1 LIVNDTATAEAR
13 RPSPRPHPA
22 GAPSRPV
29 DRPDLRVVPPPDDM
43 FVDVA
48 EQVRNPEMPNAGSNE
63 GPPESEITAGQGA
76 PTVETDVPTS
86 GSSLRVKVSDL
97 WTAAG
102 AYWTP
107 PALFTDRP
115 ASLAEL
121 SQYARTAPWTAQTA
135 GLLRA
140 AGIWHYRLVGYPK
153 TVVNRYSEWVWQR
166 PLRLAA
172 HLAGLKLAAST
183 GPGIWLVDHIVY
195 PVAQFAGH
203 LFL

>member
-1 LIVNDTATAEAR
+1 VNDTATAEAR

-48 EQVRNPEMPNAGSNE
+48 EQVRNPEMPNAGSPE
-63 GPPESEITAGQGA
+63 GAPEERISAGQDA

-86 GSSLRVKVSDL
+86 GSSLRVKVSNA

-121 SQYARTAPWTAQTA
+121 AQYAKTAPWTAQTT
-135 GLLRA
+135 GPVRA
-140 AGIWHYRLVGYPK
+140 AGVWHYRLVGYPYT
-153 TVVNRYSEWVWQR
+153 TVSRYREWAVQR

-172 HLAGLKLAAST
+172 HLGALKLAAST

-195 PVAQFAGH
+195 PVAHLAGH
-203 LFL
+203 VFL